1 MASFPTYSYLHVT
14 TATGL
19 SVKTQNGLPQPC
31 ILGGVSVNK
40 TVVAAITLKDGN
52 TTIGVLAATTPAGM
66 YFKVPMAVG
75 NLNVSMAASTE
86 DITIAYQ

>member
-14 TATGL
+14 AATGL
-19 SVKTQNGLPQPC
+19 AIKTYNGQPEQC

-66 YFKVPMAVG
+66 YFTERMAVG
-75 NLNVSMAASTE
+75 SLNVSMASSTE
-86 DITIAYQ
+86 DITILYE